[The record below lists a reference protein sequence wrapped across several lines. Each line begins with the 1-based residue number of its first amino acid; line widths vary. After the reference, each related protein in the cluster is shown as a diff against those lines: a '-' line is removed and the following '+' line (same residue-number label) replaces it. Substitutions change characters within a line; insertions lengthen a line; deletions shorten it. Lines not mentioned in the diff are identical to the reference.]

1 MDQHILRLAAEGNKE
16 KLKDMVMNGYSSINI
31 FDIKGR
37 PCSYIAKK
45 EGHRNVCD
53 WIETVNETF
62 VSLKVLA
69 HYLMRSKQPIVK
81 HFSSEAKSCMIHRIS

>member
-62 VSLKVLA
+62 VSLKALA
-69 HYLMRSKQPIVK
+69 HNLNKLFHEEQV
-81 HFSSEAKSCMIHRIS
+81 AKCKTFLL